1 MMPEEDKQVTL
12 TAAWLFMQHGQTAKA
27 KAICR
32 AVNEDDPG
40 DGCCAALLTQ
50 LQPYC

>member
-32 AVNEDDPG
+32 AVSEVG
-40 DGCCAALLTQ
+40 FTCEEVAAN
-50 LQPYC
+50 